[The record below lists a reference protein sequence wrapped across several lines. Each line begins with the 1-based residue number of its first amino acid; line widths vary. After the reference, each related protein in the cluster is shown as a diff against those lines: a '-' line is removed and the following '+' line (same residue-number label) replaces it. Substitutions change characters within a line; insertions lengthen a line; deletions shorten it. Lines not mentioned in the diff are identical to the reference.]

1 MTNHIQSFPLDNL
14 VISEVKTKKTPK
26 IILANKTYP
35 IGFETPEVVT
45 PFGIDNA
52 YGKLYMKLTFRSN
65 DNDFVGLLHKIEEK
79 LQQLV
84 PGLKT
89 NFSNN
94 NTINCILDRNIT
106 IVNKEGTP
114 VTMFGVSK
122 GDNMKVD
129 LELGDIYNNLNYK
142 WIVKKMTLLR

>member
-79 LQQLV
+79 LQQ
-84 PGLKT
+84 
-89 NFSNN
+89 
-94 NTINCILDRNIT
+94 ILNEL
-106 IVNKEGTP
+106 NK
-114 VTMFGVSK
+114 F
-122 GDNMKVD
+122 
-129 LELGDIYNNLNYK
+129 
-142 WIVKKMTLLR
+142 